1 MNKTFLFKGS
11 TFIKKLWCCVGG
23 KSITGEFSIINLV
36 DNVNWPPQIVSKL
49 TFRALALCQTPSD
62 EGPRSKR
69 QVGNSLLWQ
78 IYVINSVGNTK
89 LHFHTFR

>member
-11 TFIKKLWCCVGG
+11 TFVKKLWCCVGG

-62 EGPRSKR
+62 EGPTLETL
-69 QVGNSLLWQ
+69 GW
-78 IYVINSVGNTK
+78 K
-89 LHFHTFR
+89 LFTVANLRYQLSW